1 MSDDIR
7 KRVMSVDTPKAD
19 DSQQDQRQPIDLA
32 DALMAIARTLDRLN
46 TLLDRQESP
55 LTGATRPQPKP
66 SEEVLPL
73 TIEPRDVAPVDGNAR
88 GDVAKTTLDMPDA
101 MAARLNDWLASP
113 AVPPAIKQEAVL
125 PLANAPLRDVRQW
138 LQPANGEAPP
148 RFVAVA
154 GGAWPQPQVLE
165 ARPAGGAIDIGNGV
179 PVKEQANQQPLP
191 ELPAVESFMA
201 AMMPLAFNAKSSDR
215 SANNSQ
221 PLPVSPS
228 SEPRL
233 PDMPTIEQA
242 VKEPLPFA
250 DILSPPGSNASP
262 PPSSD
267 PSPLSRWFN
276 NAIAAS
282 PPTFNLWPSISQ
294 STFANR
300 ETQST
305 LPAAGRVEP
314 ANDKQGDV
322 LPSLET
328 PSANP
333 QPFTPL
339 GNVTT
344 QPPKQAAD
352 AMPFPPLPAVEQAI
366 GNMLPNIQPAALPT
380 TQTPSDSLEPSS
392 RPISPTDA
400 WMKQFL
406 AQPASPSLPP
416 LPAISTA
423 AAMPSAQ
430 AGQTV
435 TPNATPVTPVPAY
448 AQPFPAW
455 LPSPKI
461 PLDGEVVNTQPPSPS
476 SWPTFPLTLPAMDG
490 EQMANVRDMPPW
502 MQHNMGTTDSNRDI
516 LSAMQGFSDAQR
528 GFAETVLKS
537 ITHTTNELRVIQL
550 RLENINRYFHSD
562 L

>member
-7 KRVMSVDTPKAD
+7 KRVMSVDTPEAD
-19 DSQQDQRQPIDLA
+19 DSQQDQRQPIDPLA

-55 LTGATRPQPKP
+55 LSAATRPQPKP

-73 TIEPRDVAPVDGNAR
+73 TIEPRDAAPVDGDAR
-88 GDVAKTTLDMPDA
+88 GDTAKTMFDTTDA
-101 MAARLNDWLASP
+101 QAALGNWLASP
-113 AVPPAIKQEAVL
+113 PVPPAIKQDAVL

-165 ARPAGGAIDIGNGV
+165 ARPAGGVMDIGNGV
-179 PVKEQANQQPLP
+179 PLKEMANQQPLP

-201 AMMPLAFNAKSSDR
+201 AMMPLAFNAKFGDSAMGSLPLPATSD
-215 SANNSQ
+215 SQ
-221 PLPVSPS
+221 PGQPAQP
-228 SEPRL
+228 
-233 PDMPTIEQA
+233 A
-242 VKEPLPFA
+242 
-250 DILSPPGSNASP
+250 
-262 PPSSD
+262 PPS
-267 PSPLSRWFN
+267 
-276 NAIAAS
+276 
-282 PPTFNLWPSISQ
+282 
-294 STFANR
+294 
-300 ETQST
+300 
-305 LPAAGRVEP
+305 
-314 ANDKQGDV
+314 
-322 LPSLET
+322 
-328 PSANP
+328 
-333 QPFTPL
+333 
-339 GNVTT
+339 
-344 QPPKQAAD
+344 
-352 AMPFPPLPAVEQAI
+352 FPPLPAVEQAI
-366 GNMLPNIQPAALPT
+366 GNMLPNIRPAALPT

-406 AQPASPSLPP
+406 AQPPASMPP

-423 AAMPSAQ
+423 AAMPSAPV
-430 AGQTV
+430 GQTV
-435 TPNATPVTPVPAY
+435 TPSATPVAPAPAY

-455 LPSPKI
+455 LPSPKA
-461 PLDGEVVNTQPPSPS
+461 PPNGDVANAQPPSPS

-537 ITHTTNELRVIQL
+537 ITHTTNELRLIQL